1 MSCKWQDHGAGRLS
15 QRQIMLSWRRLHG
28 RGSQCALKTRKILSL
43 VSFSAGSYSE
53 GEGSNGGGQ
62 LMGHVGGVGSYEYPK
77 WQVGICVHTCAWVC
91 AHGSGEGMK
100 PGCAQT
106 RKTVLITWAFFSGIE
121 GLWKVGD
128 SWDQRS
134 TGGLFICPQ
143 GVGWMDGRLER
154 PEYQL
159 RG

>member
-1 MSCKWQDHGAGRLS
+1 MTRPWGWETFSETDHAQLEEA
-15 QRQIMLSWRRLHG
+15 SWERFTVCTENQEN
-28 RGSQCALKTRKILSL
+28 S
-43 VSFSAGSYSE
+43 VFSFSAGSYSE
-53 GEGSNGGGQ
+53 GERSNSGGQ

-77 WQVGICVHTCAWVC
+77 WQVGICVHSCAWVC
-91 AHGSGEGMK
+91 AHGSGERMQ

-134 TGGLFICPQ
+134 TGGLFIWPQ